1 MKYYSKSINQYQIM
15 VKRYGFQNHDFVQLL
30 THRKSEEYAS
40 NVYKKFIQ
48 NYSIQQF
55 IGQKYISIFII
66 DNT

>member
-48 NYSIQQF
+48 NYSIQ
-55 IGQKYISIFII
+55 
-66 DNT
+66 